1 VAVTADGGVLIA
13 DLANNRVRRV
23 SPAGT
28 ITTVAGSGIAG
39 SSGDDGP
46 ATEAQLNSPR
56 AVALTPDSGLLI
68 ADQGNDRV
76 RRVSP
81 AGVITTVAGTGLPG
95 FSGDD
100 GPATAAELNQ
110 PQGFPRPPRAAS

>member
-28 ITTVAGSGIAG
+28 ITPSPGAASP
-39 SSGDDGP
+39 GP
-46 ATEAQLNSPR
+46 RAKTGRPPKLNSPR

-100 GPATAAELNQ
+100 GPAPAAELNQ